1 MPSSSPVEILIIPSV
16 GEESALVKENIPSKT
31 PVLGP
36 VSVRVRTIP
45 VELLD
50 ELTTI
55 CIVLSALGSTFAS
68 PSADSNFWA
77 VF

>member
-1 MPSSSPVEILIIPSV
+1 M
-16 GEESALVKENIPSKT
+16 ESALVKENIPSKT

-45 VELLD
+45 VESLD
-50 ELTTI
+50 QLTTI

-68 PSADSNFWA
+68 PSTIVTFGLSSKL
-77 VF
+77 